1 MAITMNTNVASI
13 NAQRNLNKTQGSLMG
28 NFGRLSTGLRIN
40 TAADDAAGLAISE
53 KLKSQ
58 IRSLS
63 QAERNAYD
71 GNSLLQ
77 VAEGAMNEVS
87 GILTRMREL
96 AVQSATD
103 TVGGTERGFLNQE
116 VDALQ
121 AELDRIGEVTVSQS
135 GDMYLCTTLDGADPR
150 WQRLSG
156 PDFVVLPSPQRAY
169 DSRPG
174 QSPTSGS
181 QTPLG
186 AQGNRTIDL
195 TTETDLPD
203 DAVAALLNVTIT
215 NTTGA
220 GFVSFYSAGE
230 ADKPAGFAGFASVNS
245 TGAGQTIGNN
255 VTTGLD
261 AGALKIY
268 ASRATDIVIDVV
280 AYHRGPIDSTRG
292 LG

>member
-121 AELDRIGEVTVSQS
+121 AELDRIGEVTEFN
-135 GDMYLCTTLDGADPR
+135 GAKLLDGGTTGTTFNFQVGIGATTNDRIAATIKGTKSAD
-150 WQRLSG
+150 
-156 PDFVVLPSPQRAY
+156 
-169 DSRPG
+169 
-174 QSPTSGS
+174 
-181 QTPLG
+181 LG
-186 AQGNRTIDL
+186 AVTGGAVSSVAGIDL
-195 TTETDLPD
+195 TTITGAQNALAVIDQAISDVSSRRADLGAVQNRMVVTIANLGTARENLSAANSRIRD
-203 DAVAALLNVTIT
+203 VDVAAETAAMTRNNILMQAGTSVLAQANQQPQIALSLL
-215 NTTGA
+215 G
-220 GFVSFYSAGE
+220 
-230 ADKPAGFAGFASVNS
+230 
-245 TGAGQTIGNN
+245 
-255 VTTGLD
+255 
-261 AGALKIY
+261 
-268 ASRATDIVIDVV
+268 
-280 AYHRGPIDSTRG
+280 
-292 LG
+292 